1 MNNIR
6 ENLENYLKKPYSRIL
21 IPDDESGTFT
31 AEVLEFPGCIA
42 QGDTAQEAYERLEEA
57 IKAWI
62 EAALELGQEIPPP
75 SLAHGYGGKVALRL
89 PKSLHRHAAMAA
101 ERDGTSLNQFIVT
114 AIAEK
119 VGAHKL
125 YEKLTGRMEQYF
137 IQGFLSRAYV
147 TFGLTIQAAT
157 GFGLAISSHAV
168 AYGTVPIQAA
178 SSMPVSFWVPNIDFS
193 KKEVAANA

>member
-42 QGDTAQEAYERLEEA
+42 QGDTVQEAYERLEEA
-57 IKAWI
+57 AKAWI

-75 SLAHGYGGKVALRL
+75 SLAFGYGGKVALRL

-101 ERDGTSLNQFIVT
+101 ERDGTSLNQFIVA

-137 IQGFLSRAYV
+137 IQGFPTRAYV
-147 TFGLTIQAAT
+147 TVGSTIHATTGFDWAIGSHAMPYATVTIQAANSAL
-157 GFGLAISSHAV
+157 FS
-168 AYGTVPIQAA
+168 
-178 SSMPVSFWVPNIDFS
+178 VPNIDFS

>member
-1 MNNIR
+1 MNIR
-6 ENLENYLKKPYSRIL
+6 ENFENYLKKPYSRIL

-57 IKAWI
+57 AKAWI

-101 ERDGTSLNQFIVT
+101 EREGPSLNQFIVT

-137 IQGFLSRAYV
+137 IRGFLSRAYV
-147 TFGLTIQAAT
+147 TVGSTIQAMT
-157 GFGLAISSHAV
+157 GFGWTISSHAM
-168 AYGTVPIQAA
+168 AYGAVTMQAA
-178 SSMPVSFWVPNIDFS
+178 NSMPASLSVPNIDFS